1 MLILYNFTQTQK
13 YFTLALLVLLV
24 TNVMSVEHSLSTTFI
39 SETLGRA
46 NVHLTVWKQG
56 SMLHRYACNMIS
68 SFCWA
73 FKPQMRLILMCV
85 LNFVLGDTDR
95 DFVFFVQPVPIL
107 PPCQRRIQVWIGL
120 NCYIVIIWSW
130 KCSICWRIA
139 LLCSCKRS
147 ACKLRR
153 EIFRK
158 ERERAA
164 LLTGRSFNSVSRIDS
179 CARLDTPAQSLTK
192 KWQKIL

>member
-24 TNVMSVEHSLSTTFI
+24 TNIMSVEHSLSTTFI
-39 SETLGRA
+39 SEALGRA

-56 SMLHRYACNMIS
+56 SMLHRYACSMIS

-73 FKPQMRLILMCV
+73 FKPQMRLILICV

-107 PPCQRRIQVWIGL
+107 PPCQRRIQVAGEEPFYVLIL
-120 NCYIVIIWSW
+120 
-130 KCSICWRIA
+130 
-139 LLCSCKRS
+139 S
-147 ACKLRR
+147 AFQLRR

-192 KWQKIL
+192 KWQKLL